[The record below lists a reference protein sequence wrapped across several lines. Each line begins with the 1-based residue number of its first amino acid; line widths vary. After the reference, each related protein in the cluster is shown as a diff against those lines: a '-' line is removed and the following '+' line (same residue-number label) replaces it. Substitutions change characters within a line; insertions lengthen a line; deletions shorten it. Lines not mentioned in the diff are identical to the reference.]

1 MSFPDYKMLR
11 RIAEAGRQEVT
22 RRNIPG
28 KLILVFAE
36 IAKRFLAFYGTR
48 RFITMGRT
56 ILTPS

>member
-1 MSFPDYKMLR
+1 MLR